1 MVQLGASD
9 YITKLLNPDELLM
22 VINTALQ
29 KKETPKNTENNV
41 IRGKSDVA
49 QRLCQHIDLVAE
61 TLACVLAKHF

>member
-29 KKETPKNTENNV
+29 KKETPKNTENNF

-49 QRLCQHIDLVAE
+49 QR
-61 TLACVLAKHF
+61 